1 MSEPEPDIAAL
12 QERIRLL
19 EKDAVLARE
28 ALMKVLSVPI
38 DFAVLE
44 TILDTDLKEARI
56 EMIEGT
62 ISAVGLFATSPVGG
76 DPSVE
81 G

>member
-38 DFAVLE
+38 DFAVLG
-44 TILDTDLKEARI
+44 TILDTD
-56 EMIEGT
+56 
-62 ISAVGLFATSPVGG
+62 
-76 DPSVE
+76 
-81 G
+81 